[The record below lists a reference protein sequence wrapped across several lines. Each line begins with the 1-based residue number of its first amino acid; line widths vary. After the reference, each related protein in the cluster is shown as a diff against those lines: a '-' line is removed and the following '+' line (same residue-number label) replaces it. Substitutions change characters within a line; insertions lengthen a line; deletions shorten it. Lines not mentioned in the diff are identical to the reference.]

1 MDWREFEQTWAQEAS
16 HWWFV
21 ARKQLALALLNRWV
35 CPGPDSRILDVGC
48 GTGGNLRWLA
58 QLGQVQGLDVSPIAI
73 HFSRRRGECPLVRAS
88 ALAVPYPDESID
100 LVTAFDVLYHRWVKD
115 DSQVVAEIWRVLKPG
130 GWLLL
135 TDAALPALW
144 SRHDERFYARQRYTR
159 ATIRDKLLR
168 AGFEPRVCSYTNFF
182 LLPIVLVFRILENQR
197 RDPLAVERGWSLP
210 PWLNGLLIGLRR
222 LETGWLQRQRRLPIG
237 SSIVC
242 LSEKR
247 GGQS

>member
-1 MDWREFEQTWAQEAS
+1 MDWPEFEQTWAQETS

-48 GTGGNLRWLA
+48 GTGGNLMWLA

-73 HFSRRRGECPLVRAS
+73 YFTRRRADWPLAQAS
-88 ALAVPYPDESID
+88 ALSIPYPDQSFD
-100 LVTAFDVLYHRWVKD
+100 LVTVFDVLYHRWVSD
-115 DSQVVAEIWRVLKPG
+115 DSQVVAELWRVLKPG

-135 TDAALPALW
+135 TDAALPVLW
-144 SRHDERFYARQRYTR
+144 SRHDERFYARQRYRLT
-159 ATIRDKLLR
+159 TIRDKLLV
-168 AGFEPRVCSYTNFF
+168 AGFEPRVCSYTNFL
-182 LLPIVLVFRILENQR
+182 LLPVVTMIRVLENR
-197 RDPLAVERGWSLP
+197 SRDRHAVEHGWSP
-210 PWLNGLLIGLRR
+210 PGWLNGLLIGVRR
-222 LETGWLQRQRRLPIG
+222 LETGWVQRQRRLPVG

-247 GGQS
+247 SE